1 MTTQQLSAHYRA
13 CMEKEVAEICKKRL
27 GALPKNASEEKVGLF
42 ARKRVADERI
52 ALCRELR
59 GCFDVSLNGGESLG
73 YDELCT
79 AIWGEIEER
88 VPYWQW
94 IVRFCK
100 DRGLSDGDETQVMPW
115 DRFLDPLDVMEF
127 ASELEEEYY
136 TDLSDRIADDIPPDA
151 PSARE
156 LLGMFAPILD
166 ELRVIKA

>member
-1 MTTQQLSAHYRA
+1 MTTKQLSAHYRA

-42 ARKRVADERI
+42 ARKRVADERS

-100 DRGLSDGDETQVMPW
+100 DRGSVRRGRNTSDAVGPFFGPAGRDGVCIG
-115 DRFLDPLDVMEF
+115 
-127 ASELEEEYY
+127 A
-136 TDLSDRIADDIPPDA
+136 
-151 PSARE
+151 
-156 LLGMFAPILD
+156 
-166 ELRVIKA
+166 